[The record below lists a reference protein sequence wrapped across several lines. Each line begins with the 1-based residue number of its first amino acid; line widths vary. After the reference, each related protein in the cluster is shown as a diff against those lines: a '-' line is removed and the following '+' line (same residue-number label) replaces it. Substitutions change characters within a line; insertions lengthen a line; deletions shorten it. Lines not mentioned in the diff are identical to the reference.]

1 VGEEEIEGNEVLA
14 LAETVIDLG
23 SWRELE
29 MVLESSAEEVEKEAK
44 VGESARARQVE

>member
-1 VGEEEIEGNEVLA
+1 MVGGEIEGNGVLP

-23 SWRELE
+23 SWRESE

-44 VGESARARQVE
+44 VEESARERQV